1 MQLKLGLFCSS
12 PSPGLIL
19 QRNIFILEISL
30 VSVPHMIWGH
40 DFQRPLLKKT
50 GSCREDC
57 SLRVKGSRTD
67 RSQGAGIEVVSAVVD
82 LSVFGWNNCYCLSR
96 SSLWRWMVDGV
107 AAELLFYFL
116 RLLLLPLGLEH
127 FLKALGIWSC
137 LDSGGWRRDLR
148 HGVRVHLFQQPL
160 VKMILGGVPK

>member
-1 MQLKLGLFCSS
+1 MENVEDKEVRTEMLLKLGLFCSS

-116 RLLLLPLGLEH
+116 RLLLLPLGLEQV
-127 FLKALGIWSC
+127 LSQV
-137 LDSGGWRRDLR
+137 RDLKWSGLR
-148 HGVRVHLFQQPL
+148 WVVER
-160 VKMILGGVPK
+160 LGLG